1 MGAKSAQLK
10 RPKVFR
16 VVGLQIL
23 VTLLVSAGAL
33 LIRGDLVLAY
43 SALLGGA
50 VCVLTNL
57 YFAWLMFRHMG
68 SQAAKEVV
76 RSFYKAEAMKFGL
89 TVVLFTLIFIL
100 VRPLNPISFFLT
112 YAVVQ
117 FVHWLA
123 PFVMKR

>member
-16 VVGLQIL
+16 VVVLQIL
-23 VTLLVSAGAL
+23 VTLLVAVACL
-33 LIRGDLVLAY
+33 LSGDPVLAY
-43 SALLGGA
+43 SSLLGGM
-50 VCVLTNL
+50 VCSFPNL
-57 YFAWLMFRHMG
+57 YFAWRMFRHMG
-68 SQAAKEVV
+68 AASKEVV
-76 RSFYKAEAMKFGL
+76 RSFYRAEAMKFGL
-89 TVVLFTLIFIL
+89 TVVLFALVFIL

-117 FVHWLA
+117 SVHWLA